1 MGGCL
6 DTASL
11 DNDKGASD
19 VSALLAEAAPS
30 SMAAT
35 TTPPTSTMGST
46 TPSSNTS
53 STPSGGAAP
62 TGGATPTG
70 TASEGGQT
78 GGMPTGSQTMPMSS
92 GEPNGMMG
100 TQGGAGA
107 GGTETGGEMTGAET
121 GAETGG
127 EMTGAETGAE
137 TGGEMTGGEMTGGE
151 QGPPAPMPELVAGT
165 AGPASCYSYTRPAN
179 GMCGSHCCGVDQ
191 ATLEKALDPNGAC
204 GANNNAGG
212 VAQVCDG
219 GLVIVVG
226 DCARTIKSQP
236 QNLFSD
242 NETLKPLVAQCV
254 YEDPQFTDT
263 LSMECLGCFLDVALC
278 AGNLCLPQCLSG
290 NTPEC
295 DQCRKDNN
303 CEQPLFP
310 CAGLPNPL

>member
-1 MGGCL
+1 HRRR
-6 DTASL
+6 
-11 DNDKGASD
+11 
-19 VSALLAEAAPS
+19 LLARQGAPG
-30 SMAAT
+30 T
-35 TTPPTSTMGST
+35 PTPPK
-46 TPSSNTS
+46 NQRQEDEVLDYQ
-53 STPSGGAAP
+53 P
-62 TGGATPTG
+62 TGVRVRNARIP
-70 TASEGGQT
+70 
-78 GGMPTGSQTMPMSS
+78 
-92 GEPNGMMG
+92 
-100 TQGGAGA
+100 
-107 GGTETGGEMTGAET
+107 
-121 GAETGG
+121 
-127 EMTGAETGAE
+127 
-137 TGGEMTGGEMTGGE
+137 
-151 QGPPAPMPELVAGT
+151 VADNT
-165 AGPASCYSYTRPAN
+165 
-179 GMCGSHCCGVDQ
+179 
-191 ATLEKALDPNGAC
+191 LDPNGAC